1 MLHQSYT
8 YQILN
13 IRTDLDKHFVDLL
26 EIETALLEIDKLRLC
41 QEYKY
46 RFLAVRYRFL
56 AVRHRFVAG
65 WTRFPAGRSRFQA
78 GRSRF
83 FDY

>member
-13 IRTDLDKHFVDLL
+13 IRTDLDKHFDDLL
-26 EIETALLEIDKLRLC
+26 KIEIALLEFDNLRLC

-46 RFLAVRYRFL
+46 RFLAVRY
-56 AVRHRFVAG
+56 RFVAG

>member
-46 RFLAVRYRFL
+46 RFLAVRYRF
-56 AVRHRFVAG
+56 VAG